1 LEALY
6 GDGVNQAAMTS
17 LHFEVAQ
24 FLFQEARLL
33 DETKLDQW
41 LALFADDA
49 FYWIPAHVDQTDP
62 FNHISILYEDRSV
75 LALRV
80 ERLKH
85 PRAYSSTPFPRA
97 ARMVGNVMVTED
109 IADSH
114 SIVAKSTLFVAEYR
128 AGERLLRACLAT
140 HHLRRTSEGLRIV
153 LKRVDLI
160 DAESPPG
167 LITVPL

>member
-1 LEALY
+1 MEALY
-6 GDGVNQAAMTS
+6 GCRVNTS
-17 LHFEVAQ
+17 LHFEVEQ
-24 FLFQEARLL
+24 FLFHEARLL
-33 DETKLDQW
+33 DETKLSEW

-49 FYWIPAHVDQTDP
+49 FYWIPARIDQTDP

-75 LALRV
+75 LALRI

-85 PRAYSSTPFPRA
+85 PRAYSSTPFPRT
-97 ARMVGNVMVTED
+97 ARMVGNLMATDEV
-109 IADSH
+109 ADSH
-114 SIVAKSTLFVAEYR
+114 SIMAKSTLFIAEYR

-140 HHLRRTSEGLRIV
+140 HHLRRSSEGLRIV

>member
-1 LEALY
+1 MNAQ
-6 GDGVNQAAMTS
+6 GAMTN
-17 LHFEVAQ
+17 LHFEVEQ
-24 FLFQEARLL
+24 FLFREARLL
-33 DETKLDQW
+33 DDAKLAEW

-49 FYWIPAHVDQTDP
+49 FYWIPAHTDQTDP
-62 FNHISILYEDRSV
+62 INHISILYEDRSV

-85 PRAYSSTPFPRA
+85 PRAYSSTPYPRT
-97 ARMVGNVMVTED
+97 ARMVGNVVVTD
-109 IADSH
+109 DVADSH

-128 AGERLLRACLAT
+128 SGNRLLRACLAT